1 VANGVGEVEELAFEG
16 LEGDGHG
23 VGGAGGHLAG
33 EGSRIGRIRLFIALD
48 IPVSE
53 FVTGEDGGAFGAVD
67 FHAFG
72 IAGPHGG
79 GGLND
84 AGGAVAVAE
93 QGVDDVFRF
102 DFVQRAELPHAVQVL
117 DGPGQP
123 AEDVDLVDGLIDEC
137 AAAFDGPAA
146 LDGTAV
152 VFGGTKPFDVGVA
165 LEQAA
170 EASGVDGALQEHGGV
185 VKAMLADDAEHDSG
199 GAGDLDHPARG
210 GEVGGDGLLHLDM
223 LAGFGADEEGL
234 EAEIRE
240 GADIDVIDVG
250 VAADFL
256 EGGDE
261 NATMKGG
268 KIRAA
273 GRIDVRAGGYLKADV
288 PVRLG
293 VFVGN
298 GSRSNDAYSHEV
310 GFLWLLLK
318 GKAHYNEDSSMT
330 NLRAAATAAIISSC
344 ILFSG
349 CGSSIAPDVAATV
362 NGRPV
367 YYTDVDR
374 TYKSQFPGKG
384 EGESDDQVQLR
395 RLEVLR
401 SLIDNEIMLQRAE
414 KAGLVATDA
423 DVEARLSEL
432 KTPYTKEE
440 FDKQLRN
447 WGLTLDELKAR
458 IRKDESVKKLFNK
471 DITSKI
477 NISDADVAAF
487 YNANRGSFNLPEPQ
501 VHMAQIVVSPHPD
514 PNVRNLKND
523 KAKTE
528 EEASRK
534 IKAIEAR
541 LRQGEDFAMVAQNY
555 SEDPQTTPNG
565 GDLGFLP
572 ESSLDKT
579 SPELR
584 KLVLALQPGQL
595 SPVIHTQDG
604 YRILK
609 MISKEPAGQRD
620 LSDPRAQQSIRETLL
635 ERKDQL
641 LKTAY
646 YEVARNEAKVVDA
659 MARAVFAGAAGP
671 KK

>member
-1 VANGVGEVEELAFEG
+1 
-16 LEGDGHG
+16 
-23 VGGAGGHLAG
+23 
-33 EGSRIGRIRLFIALD
+33 
-48 IPVSE
+48 
-53 FVTGEDGGAFGAVD
+53 
-67 FHAFG
+67 
-72 IAGPHGG
+72 
-79 GGLND
+79 
-84 AGGAVAVAE
+84 
-93 QGVDDVFRF
+93 
-102 DFVQRAELPHAVQVL
+102 
-117 DGPGQP
+117 
-123 AEDVDLVDGLIDEC
+123 
-137 AAAFDGPAA
+137 
-146 LDGTAV
+146 
-152 VFGGTKPFDVGVA
+152 
-165 LEQAA
+165 
-170 EASGVDGALQEHGGV
+170 
-185 VKAMLADDAEHDSG
+185 
-199 GAGDLDHPARG
+199 
-210 GEVGGDGLLHLDM
+210 
-223 LAGFGADEEGL
+223 
-234 EAEIRE
+234 
-240 GADIDVIDVG
+240 
-250 VAADFL
+250 
-256 EGGDE
+256 
-261 NATMKGG
+261 
-268 KIRAA
+268 
-273 GRIDVRAGGYLKADV
+273 
-288 PVRLG
+288 
-293 VFVGN
+293 
-298 GSRSNDAYSHEV
+298 
-310 GFLWLLLK
+310 
-318 GKAHYNEDSSMT
+318 MT
-330 NLRAAATAAIISSC
+330 NTRAAAAAIISSC
-344 ILFSG
+344 ILLSG
-349 CGSSIAPDVAATV
+349 CHSSIAADVAATV

-384 EGESDDQVQLR
+384 EGESEDQVQLR

-423 DVEARLSEL
+423 DVEARLTEL

-440 FDKQLRN
+440 FDKQLHQ

-501 VHMAQIVVSPHPD
+501 VHMAQIVVSPHAD

-534 IKAIEAR
+534 INAIQAR

-595 SPVIHTQDG
+595 SPIIHTQDG
-604 YRILK
+604 FRILK

-659 MARAVFAGAAGP
+659 MARTVYAGAGGT

>member
-1 VANGVGEVEELAFEG
+1 
-16 LEGDGHG
+16 
-23 VGGAGGHLAG
+23 
-33 EGSRIGRIRLFIALD
+33 
-48 IPVSE
+48 
-53 FVTGEDGGAFGAVD
+53 
-67 FHAFG
+67 
-72 IAGPHGG
+72 
-79 GGLND
+79 
-84 AGGAVAVAE
+84 
-93 QGVDDVFRF
+93 
-102 DFVQRAELPHAVQVL
+102 
-117 DGPGQP
+117 
-123 AEDVDLVDGLIDEC
+123 
-137 AAAFDGPAA
+137 
-146 LDGTAV
+146 
-152 VFGGTKPFDVGVA
+152 
-165 LEQAA
+165 
-170 EASGVDGALQEHGGV
+170 
-185 VKAMLADDAEHDSG
+185 
-199 GAGDLDHPARG
+199 
-210 GEVGGDGLLHLDM
+210 
-223 LAGFGADEEGL
+223 
-234 EAEIRE
+234 
-240 GADIDVIDVG
+240 
-250 VAADFL
+250 
-256 EGGDE
+256 
-261 NATMKGG
+261 MKN
-268 KIRAA
+268 I
-273 GRIDVRAGGYLKADV
+273 
-288 PVRLG
+288 
-293 VFVGN
+293 
-298 GSRSNDAYSHEV
+298 
-310 GFLWLLLK
+310 
-318 GKAHYNEDSSMT
+318 
-330 NLRAAATAAIISSC
+330 RAAATAAILSAC
-344 ILFSG
+344 LVVTG
-349 CGSSIAPDVAATV
+349 CGGSIAPDVAATV

-367 YYTDVDR
+367 YYAEVDR

-384 EGESDDQVQLR
+384 EGESEDQVQLR

-423 DVEARLSEL
+423 DVDARLNEL
-432 KTPYTKEE
+432 KAPYTKEE
-440 FDKQLRN
+440 FDKQLEQ
-447 WGLTLDELKAR
+447 WGLKLDELKAR

-501 VHMAQIVVSPHPD
+501 VHMAQIVVTPRPD

-528 EEASRK
+528 EEAARK
-534 IKAIEAR
+534 MKAIEAR
-541 LRQGEDFAMVAQNY
+541 LRQGEDFSMVAQNY

-620 LSDPRAQQSIRETLL
+620 LSDPRAQQSIRETLI

-646 YEVARNEAKVVDA
+646 YEMARNEAKVVDA
-659 MARAVFAGAAGP
+659 MARSVFANASGN